1 MAVCEL
7 LLIAPVPQAL
17 VSPPSCG
24 AQSGVQISELRIG
37 TQLSHVCL
45 AYRYAALAAQSDGLH
60 TPFAAHLFSPKFVA
74 AAKHRHSPHVIV
86 LCTVCNP
93 MQCLTWYLGC
103 CTPGVSD
110 GGCGHRGGA

>member
-1 MAVCEL
+1 MAVCEI
-7 LLIAPVPQAL
+7 LLIAPVLQAL

-24 AQSGVQISELRIG
+24 AQLGVQISELRIG

-60 TPFAAHLFSPKFVA
+60 TPFAAHLFSPKLVA

-86 LCTVCNP
+86 LYTVCNP
-93 MQCLTWYLGC
+93 RQCLT
-103 CTPGVSD
+103 
-110 GGCGHRGGA
+110 